1 MRKVRIVQ
9 QGFAGTAWFAG
20 WLFCLV
26 LAIVLW
32 PYFLGATFGLAHP

>member
-9 QGFAGTAWFAG
+9 QGFAGTVSFAG
-20 WLFCLV
+20 WLFSLV

-32 PYFLGATFGLAHP
+32 PHLLGATFGLAHP